1 MGQSDF
7 PLIVMGW
14 PYQDI
19 KPISGLGRTG
29 RGGTRPMLPSMVAMW
44 LKGGLPRVTSGLIHY
59 M

>member
-19 KPISGLGRTG
+19 KPISGLGQTG
-29 RGGTRPMLPSMVAMW
+29 RGGTRPMLPSVVAMW
-44 LKGGLPRVTSGLIHY
+44 HKGVYPE
-59 M
+59 